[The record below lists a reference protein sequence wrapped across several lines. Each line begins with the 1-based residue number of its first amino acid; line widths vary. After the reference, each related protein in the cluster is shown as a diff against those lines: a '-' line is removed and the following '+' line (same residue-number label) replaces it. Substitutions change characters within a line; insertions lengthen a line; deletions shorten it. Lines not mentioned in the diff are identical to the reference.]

1 MSLTSFI
8 RIPEI
13 KEIFRKEFPM
23 MQSKLEGEIKA
34 KPITKNYP
42 LVGTAFDYLFRFYLE
57 QKNPNC
63 VTKGWIAEESVFL
76 LDAMRNKHPK
86 WNNEMEQASKKMK
99 NFLEES
105 KKSHADFL
113 SKGTLDEKII
123 RTSVILAQMDV
134 FYRQGTI
141 PANLGTVERGDIE
154 DLRNLISIVD
164 TDLFRAKKYCFLNP
178 TFGYG
183 STLVGGADA
192 DLIVDDTLIDVKT
205 TKYLSFTRDNF
216 NQLIG
221 YYILSKLGKIN
232 ESEDIPISKM
242 GIYFSRHGVL
252 HTVSA
257 GEIENLPNFPK
268 FVNAFEKLAAAVFSK
283 N

>member
-8 RIPEI
+8 KIPVI

-23 MQSKLEGEIKA
+23 MQSKLEGEFKA
-34 KPITKNYP
+34 KPITKNYS

-57 QKNPNC
+57 QKNPDC
-63 VTKGWIAEESVFL
+63 ITKGWIAEESVL
-76 LDAMRNKHPK
+76 VLDAMRNKHPK
-86 WNNEMEQASKKMK
+86 WNDEMDEASKKMK

-113 SKGTLDEKII
+113 SKGTLDEKIV
-123 RTSVILAQMDV
+123 RTAVILAQMDV
-134 FYRQGTI
+134 FYRSGSL
-141 PANLGTVERGDIE
+141 PSNLGVVEEGDVE
-154 DLRNLISIVD
+154 DLRNLISILD
-164 TDLFRAKKYCFLNP
+164 PDMFRAKKHCFLNP

-205 TKYLSFTRDNF
+205 TKYLSFTRDQF

-221 YYILSKLGKIN
+221 YFILSKLGKIN
-232 ESEDIPISKM
+232 ETEDIPISKM

-252 HTVSA
+252 HTISA
-257 GEIENLPNFPK
+257 DEIENLPNYPK
-268 FVNAFEKLAAAVFSK
+268 FVKVFEKMAAAVFSK
-283 N
+283 K